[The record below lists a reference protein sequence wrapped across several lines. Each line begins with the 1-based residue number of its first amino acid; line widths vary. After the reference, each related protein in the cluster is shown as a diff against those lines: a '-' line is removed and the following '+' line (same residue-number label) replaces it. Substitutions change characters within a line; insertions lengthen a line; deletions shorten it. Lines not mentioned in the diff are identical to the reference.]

1 MCKICVWS
9 QIGRQPTF
17 SLPWAVAFKNDP
29 KSSQISEE
37 GATLF
42 CLLRTWHCN
51 TPPRPHHHSYPCNN
65 DYSRN
70 LTHATD
76 CRILFI
82 RTTLQGFQYLV
93 ISAQSLH
100 PNFQRRAVALP
111 APPANSIL
119 LTSKIR
125 LPLIYTI
132 IYSSILTT
140 ASSEH
145 YIIKGSLAE
154 KLPIYKQDRRVEQC
168 RVV

>member
-82 RTTLQGFQYLV
+82 RTTPLGLSIPCDFCPV
-93 ISAQSLH
+93 SASKLSKT
-100 PNFQRRAVALP
+100 RRSSAC
-111 APPANSIL
+111 SSCQFDSFDFKDT
-119 LTSKIR
+119 LTA
-125 LPLIYTI
+125 Y

-140 ASSEH
+140 ASRWTLYHQRE
-145 YIIKGSLAE
+145 
-154 KLPIYKQDRRVEQC
+154 V
-168 RVV
+168 